1 MHLFSNSKLKIQ
13 MLRETR
19 VRVKS
24 KPFPVA
30 ALNELRFCGRD
41 LFNDCL
47 CRRSWVIG
55 SNDGPAHHNVIRT
68 RFDGFSRCRRAGLI
82 ILFSAGG
89 FLRRANAR
97 RDDQKFAATCFP
109 DGFGFLYGGHDAIH
123 ATFFCELPELHR
135 ASQGRSADA
144 YRSEEHTSE
153 LQSHSFIS
161 YAVFCLKKMGMN
173 WPVLTWAAYSKTSF
187 RHNKFQIV

>member
-1 MHLFSNSKLKIQ
+1 MWPAVPMMTLFVELFMNRSEDASFFEAEIQ

-24 KPFPVA
+24 KPFLVA
-30 ALNELRFCGRD
+30 ALNELRFCGRN

-55 SNDGPAHHNVIRT
+55 SNDGPAHHNVIRA

-97 RDDQKFAATCFP
+97 RDDQKFVATCFP
-109 DGFGFLYGGHDAIH
+109 DGFGFLYGGH
-123 ATFFCELPELHR
+123 
-135 ASQGRSADA
+135 
-144 YRSEEHTSE
+144 RSEEHTS
-153 LQSHSFIS
+153 
-161 YAVFCLKKMGMN
+161 
-173 WPVLTWAAYSKTSF
+173 
-187 RHNKFQIV
+187 